1 MRCTEFSEV
10 YIKNIVYL
18 YYLYTL
24 YHPKNG
30 IYIYIFQKIFVYR
43 IKQKNL
49 QASLWFSEAGE
60 LIKNSTREAA
70 LGQWVL

>member
-18 YYLYTL
+18 YLYTL

-30 IYIYIFQKIFVYR
+30 IYIYSKRYLYIESNKKICKLPYGFL
-43 IKQKNL
+43 KQVN
-49 QASLWFSEAGE
+49 
-60 LIKNSTREAA
+60 
-70 LGQWVL
+70 

>member
-18 YYLYTL
+18 YLYTL

-30 IYIYIFQKIFVYR
+30 IYIYIYIIPKDIC
-43 IKQKNL
+43 I
-49 QASLWFSEAGE
+49 
-60 LIKNSTREAA
+60 
-70 LGQWVL
+70 

>member
-1 MRCTEFSEV
+1 ME
-10 YIKNIVYL
+10 
-18 YYLYTL
+18 
-24 YHPKNG
+24 
-30 IYIYIFQKIFVYR
+30 YIYIFQKIFVYR